1 MHDIVREAEL
11 AVMDG
16 YLMEGIKT
24 PHSETEKE
32 FLSDIKKLPK
42 SKPRRSRLFSTQAN
56 TSDQFQKTL
65 KSVFFVM

>member
-16 YLMEGIKT
+16 YLTEGIKT
-24 PHSETEKE
+24 PHNETEKE

-42 SKPRRSRLFSTQAN
+42 VNHVDQDYLALKQTQVTNSQRR
-56 TSDQFQKTL
+56 
-65 KSVFFVM
+65 